1 MPANAET
8 PASDLE
14 QLHRKADE
22 TQASFGYRRPQSID
36 AARGSVM
43 LAKTDLM
50 RARVVILPKGKGEN
64 NLHYHT
70 GSDSFWLVLKGTVA
84 FYGPDDKL
92 IGQFGPM
99 EGTTTPRYFRYWFAN
114 CGEEDLEMLHV
125 FAHAKAGQSNT
136 GRTDAAPRKDYVPH
150 SGQQFDAGREHDE

>member
-1 MPANAET
+1 MSAPTST
-8 PASDLE
+8 PSPELE
-14 QLHRKADE
+14 QLHAHADAI
-22 TQASFGYRRPQSID
+22 QASFGYRRPEVID
-36 AARGSVM
+36 AARGSVV

-70 GSDSFWLVLKGTVA
+70 GSDSFWLVLKGKVA
-84 FYGPDDKL
+84 FYGSGDKL
-92 IGQFGPM
+92 IGEFGPM

-114 CGEEDLEMLHV
+114 CGEDDLEMLHV
-125 FAHAKAGQSNT
+125 FAHAKSGQTKT

-150 SGQQFDAGREHDE
+150 SGQQFDAAQD

>member
-1 MPANAET
+1 MSGTLET

-14 QLHRKADE
+14 ELHAKADAM
-22 TQASFGYRRPQSID
+22 QSSFGYQRPTKID
-36 AARGSVM
+36 AARGSVA

-70 GSDSFWLVLKGTVA
+70 DSDSLWLVIKGKVA
-84 FYGPDDKL
+84 FYGPGDKL
-92 IGQFGPM
+92 IGEFGPM

-125 FAHAKAGQSNT
+125 FAYARPGQTNT
-136 GRTDAAPRKDYVPH
+136 GRTDAAPRKDYVPQ
-150 SGQQFDAGREHDE
+150 SGQQFVAMKE

>member
-1 MPANAET
+1 MSASAQTTSPA
-8 PASDLE
+8 LE
-14 QLHRKADE
+14 ELHAKADGM
-22 TQASFGYRRPQSID
+22 QASFGYRRPEMID
-36 AARGSVM
+36 AARGSVA

-70 GSDSFWLVLKGTVA
+70 ESDSFWLVIKGKVA
-84 FYGPDDKL
+84 FYGPGDKL
-92 IGQFGPM
+92 IGEFGPM

-125 FAHAKAGQSNT
+125 FAYARAGQTNT
-136 GRTDAAPRKDYVPH
+136 GRTDASARKDYVPQ
-150 SGQQFDAGREHDE
+150 SGQQFDAAKE